1 MLTQLIA
8 QTSTAGQAL
17 DTLSDAI
24 EVSQKTVES
33 WNLVWFNTFNT
44 QESSLWIALV
54 KLGLILAGIS
64 VTYLAVTS
72 GKEIIEKQSW
82 SELVAMFIWPL
93 VIVVFLSNNGK
104 VLAESVKFIKAVGS
118 TQVQEI
124 MKIQVGEMTFR
135 TALSDVNLTS
145 AGKEE
150 IEKLYSECQ
159 GKVGSAL
166 VECWNSKK
174 QPAQQILQA
183 AEQQN
188 GGPLKSLQRFVE
200 NLGNVA
206 NLQDI
211 GNGDFAGQ
219 VFRSTVLPIIRLIL
233 RSVQWAF
240 VNILEAALLLTALFG
255 PIAMGLSLLPLQ
267 GKPIWAWLIGFM
279 SLFGVQLGYNIVVG
293 LVAVVIVKSDAE
305 LVTDIAFL
313 FFLAVFSPVLAVLIA
328 KGGGTA
334 LYSAIAN
341 STKQLTDIASNAI
354 GVIAGKLI

>member
-1 MLTQLIA
+1 
-8 QTSTAGQAL
+8 
-17 DTLSDAI
+17 
-24 EVSQKTVES
+24 
-33 WNLVWFNTFNT
+33 
-44 QESSLWIALV
+44 
-54 KLGLILAGIS
+54 
-64 VTYLAVTS
+64 
-72 GKEIIEKQSW
+72 
-82 SELVAMFIWPL
+82 MFIWPL

-104 VLAESVKFIKAVGS
+104 VLAESVKFIKSVGS

-200 NLGNVA
+200 NLGNAA

-233 RSVQWAF
+233 RAVQWAF
-240 VNILEAALLLTALFG
+240 VNILEAALLLTALFVTSG
-255 PIAMGLSLLPLQ
+255 NGFITIATTRKTNLGLANR
-267 GKPIWAWLIGFM
+267 I
-279 SLFGVQLGYNIVVG
+279 Y
-293 LVAVVIVKSDAE
+293 VVIWS
-305 LVTDIAFL
+305 
-313 FFLAVFSPVLAVLIA
+313 
-328 KGGGTA
+328 
-334 LYSAIAN
+334 
-341 STKQLTDIASNAI
+341 AI
-354 GVIAGKLI
+354 GVQHRRWISRCSDCQVRGRVSYRYRLFILFSCVFSRSSRVNSQGWRNCFVQCDRQ